1 MNNLGYAWRIRSQVV
16 VEEGVHADHKCP
28 ECTFKIVRSSTTLTA
43 FCKLL
48 FFSIIVG
55 WLQREPNLDVRQE
68 GTNPY
73 LGAKNKEWEGFVLFI
88 FKNGPIPATFL
99 FSSFPHDTSQ
109 YKLIKS

>member
-1 MNNLGYAWRIRSQVV
+1 MHVYL
-16 VEEGVHADHKCP
+16 
-28 ECTFKIVRSSTTLTA
+28 
-43 FCKLL
+43 
-48 FFSIIVG
+48 IVG
-55 WLQREPNLDVRQE
+55 WLQREPNLDVREE